1 MLKILDKEILVTWP
15 TDEIEQEIE
24 EAEDST
30 SKIAEMCIE
39 IDGRSQGKT
48 KKILGEPC
56 NEIVVHVVSNKHG
69 LIKNM

>member
-30 SKIAEMCIE
+30 SKIAEMRIE

-48 KKILGEPC
+48 KILGEPR

>member
-1 MLKILDKEILVTWP
+1 MLKTLNKQILATWP

-30 SKIAEMCIE
+30 SKIAEMRIE

-48 KKILGEPC
+48 KILGEPC
-56 NEIVVHVVSNKHG
+56 NEIVVHVVSNKDG